1 MRGSQDR
8 SDPHGNVIRPFDPNL
23 TGKFDYDGRAK
34 IQKGLPANFGGV
46 VLPSS
51 LKSPLHRVYSP
62 ETIHLE
68 GYSQFPKP
76 VSNPYTNE
84 KALITKDMVA
94 RQRSREAM
102 NQFYSNR
109 NSISSKWNKKLV
121 ANLESP
127 GHLRNN
133 VGASFLTSPV
143 NYSQQQPVV
152 DIMQSQ
158 KEKLM
163 QDLEKYKPKAEVEF
177 GKKKKAT
184 AQGARVT

>member
-1 MRGSQDR
+1 
-8 SDPHGNVIRPFDPNL
+8 
-23 TGKFDYDGRAK
+23 
-34 IQKGLPANFGGV
+34 
-46 VLPSS
+46 
-51 LKSPLHRVYSP
+51 
-62 ETIHLE
+62 
-68 GYSQFPKP
+68 
-76 VSNPYTNE
+76 
-84 KALITKDMVA
+84 MVA

-121 ANLESP
+121 ANLQSP

-152 DIMQSQ
+152 DLMQSH

-163 QDLEKYKPKAEVEF
+163 NDLEKYKPKAEVEF

-184 AQGARVT
+184 A